1 MRVIAGKAKG
11 RKLIS
16 PKGDAIRPTS
26 DRLKESL
33 FNILGPFLPEARV
46 LDLFAGTGSLGIEAL
61 SRGANFVVFS
71 EKNRKAVEI
80 IMQNIQLTGFQ
91 DQSKIV
97 PGDAFRFLKTS
108 QDEFDLIIADPPYI
122 DKIGQRVLVAIAQ
135 LPWLNQNTIIVIEH
149 HKEEIM
155 PKEHGPLE
163 NHRQIKQGIKSISF
177 YRLKE

>member
-1 MRVIAGKAKG
+1 M
-11 RKLIS
+11 
-16 PKGDAIRPTS
+16 
-26 DRLKESL
+26 
-33 FNILGPFLPEARV
+33 
-46 LDLFAGTGSLGIEAL
+46 
-61 SRGANFVVFS
+61 FS

-80 IMQNIQLTGFQ
+80 IKQNIQLTGFQ

-122 DKIGQRVLVAIAQ
+122 DKIGQRVLAAIAQ

-155 PKEHGPLE
+155 PKEHAPKQTL
-163 NHRQIKQGIKSISF
+163 RQIKHGIKIIRFFRIKS
-177 YRLKE
+177 